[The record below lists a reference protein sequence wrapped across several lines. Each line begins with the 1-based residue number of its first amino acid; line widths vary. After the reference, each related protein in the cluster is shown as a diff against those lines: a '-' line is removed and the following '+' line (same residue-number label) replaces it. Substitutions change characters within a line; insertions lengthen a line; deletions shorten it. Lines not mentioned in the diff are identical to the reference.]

1 MRKFEFR
8 PWGWFITL
16 DEGKN
21 YKVKKIYLKPNTK
34 LSLQY
39 HHHRDEHWTVVEG
52 SGKAIVNKNV
62 FIMNDGDDMFI
73 AKKAVHLMEASPDG
87 VTFIEVQRG
96 KCDEEDIVRLQAL
109 EASVHEHDG
118 GSSDAT
124 LEDKV
129 NKIINWLEQN
139 TSYYGS

>member
-8 PWGWFITL
+8 PWGWYITL
-16 DEGKN
+16 DEGIN
-21 YKVKKIYLKPNTK
+21 YKVKKIHSNPNTK

-73 AKKAVHLMEASPDG
+73 AKKAVHRMESSPDG
-87 VTFIEVQRG
+87 VTLL
-96 KCDEEDIVRLQAL
+96 KCREG
-109 EASVHEHDG
+109 SVERMI
-118 GSSDAT
+118 
-124 LEDKV
+124 L
-129 NKIINWLEQN
+129 
-139 TSYYGS
+139 

>member
-39 HHHRDEHWTVVEG
+39 HHHRDEHWTVVDG
-52 SGKAIVNKNV
+52 SGKAIVNNNV

-73 AKKAVHLMEASPDG
+73 QWNSDRIIIYIWDANMEDG
-87 VTFIEVQRG
+87 DRINLTING
-96 KCDEEDIVRLQAL
+96 K
-109 EASVHEHDG
+109 SVLG
-118 GSSDAT
+118 T
-124 LEDKV
+124 LE
-129 NKIINWLEQN
+129 N
-139 TSYYGS
+139 Y

>member
-62 FIMNDGDDMFI
+62 IIYNRLTRTIYNCPVLITMMVI
-73 AKKAVHLMEASPDG
+73 L
-87 VTFIEVQRG
+87 QR
-96 KCDEEDIVRLQAL
+96 
-109 EASVHEHDG
+109 
-118 GSSDAT
+118 
-124 LEDKV
+124 
-129 NKIINWLEQN
+129 
-139 TSYYGS
+139 

>member
-16 DEGKN
+16 DEGKG

-39 HHHRDEHWTVVEG
+39 HNHRDEHWTVVEG
-52 SGKAIVNKNV
+52 SGSAVVDKDTFDMKG
-62 FIMNDGDDMFI
+62 GDDLFI
-73 AKKAVHLMEASPDG
+73 GKTSVHRMISGSDG

-96 KCDEEDIVRLQAL
+96 KCDEKDIVRL
-109 EASVHEHDG
+109 
-118 GSSDAT
+118 
-124 LEDKV
+124 EDD
-129 NKIINWLEQN
+129 
-139 TSYYGS
+139 YGRVDKRP

>member
-52 SGKAIVNKNV
+52 SGKCIVNKNV

-73 AKKAVHLMEASPDG
+73 AKKAVHRMEASPDG

-96 KCDEEDIVRLQAL
+96 VCDEEDIVRLQDDYGR
-109 EASVHEHDG
+109 V
-118 GSSDAT
+118 
-124 LEDKV
+124 DK
-129 NKIINWLEQN
+129 QP
-139 TSYYGS
+139 